1 MKFLASVCNSQ
12 VLYSHEK
19 VKMEGTISQQTKLI
33 DFLQAKMDQ
42 PAKKKKVG
50 EEGLRGMELNG
61 SVISYVLCVLNILF
75 YLSLCNEML
84 SLFKTILSWWTQTWL
99 GRLCSLWLFW
109 YFVIAT
115 TLSLQPSSY
124 TSVRL

>member
-1 MKFLASVCNSQ
+1 MCGSQ

-50 EEGLRGMELNG
+50 ERDWRGTVRKD
-61 SVISYVLCVLNILF
+61 SFVISYV
-75 YLSLCNEML
+75 YS
-84 SLFKTILSWWTQTWL
+84 
-99 GRLCSLWLFW
+99 
-109 YFVIAT
+109 
-115 TLSLQPSSY
+115 
-124 TSVRL
+124 